1 MTRDKKQAMGARTT
15 NDVQPGGVA
24 CGRSRGG
31 REQAVSFT
39 PSANLASN
47 FGPME
52 PELEAGRVSCWKHAH
67 DAGDLFPSAHFT
79 AEL

>member
-1 MTRDKKQAMGARTT
+1 MTRDKKQALGASTT
-15 NDVQPGGVA
+15 NNVQPGGVA
-24 CGRSRGG
+24 CGRSWGG

-47 FGPME
+47 FGPVE
-52 PELEAGRVSCWKHAH
+52 PELVPGRVSCWKHAH